1 MKRIVC
7 KKADIGRGP
16 LILVNS
22 ANPLR
27 NAGVSLIPL
36 ELTSQGGGESIYLER
51 RAANLLTA
59 CIRAEGHRARLRLEE
74 PPGAAANLGRHPEVR
89 RRGVH
94 PEIRRP
100 AGLQRAPDRACH
112 RPGAGGGAH

>member
-59 CIRAEGHRARLRLEE
+59 CIQAVGRGTSCPSPAG
-74 PPGAAANLGRHPEVR
+74 GAAGSSSKSGTTP
-89 RRGVH
+89 
-94 PEIRRP
+94 
-100 AGLQRAPDRACH
+100 
-112 RPGAGGGAH
+112 